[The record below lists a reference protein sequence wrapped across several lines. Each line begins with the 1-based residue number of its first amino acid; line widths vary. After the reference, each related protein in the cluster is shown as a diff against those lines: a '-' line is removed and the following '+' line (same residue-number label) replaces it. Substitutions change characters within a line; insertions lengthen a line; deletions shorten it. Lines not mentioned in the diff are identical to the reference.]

1 MEVIAAVFAI
11 IVTTAFVQATTVVDH
26 LLATVVDDCLAVMVV
41 IGCDRSGDH
50 RRTEGQSDSNYCD
63 A

>member
-1 MEVIAAVFAI
+1 MIAAVFAI
-11 IVTTAFVQATTVVDH
+11 MVTTTFVEASTVVYHD
-26 LLATVVDDCLAVMVV
+26 LAVMVV

-50 RRTEGQSDSNYCD
+50 RRTEGQGDSNYCD